1 MHPQG
6 SQVPFRWR
14 YVDTVFSYRWS
25 ARTWVT
31 LVAVALGLV
40 GAGLLWFAITNSKV
54 EPTAPSFTASGSENT
69 AEATTTP
76 APDKPHSG
84 RTGVP
89 DNITG
94 PVLAES
100 EPTEISIPR
109 LGIRSRLID
118 LGVDAKGAM
127 DVPEDGTLAGWY
139 TLGPT
144 PGALGPAVIAGHVD
158 LKGEPAVFYRLGTLG
173 VGDRVSVSRA
183 DGRTA
188 IFSVTKVAKYA
199 KSAFPTES
207 VFGRTDHAGL
217 RLITCGGAFD
227 QSIQHYADNVV
238 VFAKLVADRRTR
250 G

>member
-1 MHPQG
+1 M
-6 SQVPFRWR
+6 
-14 YVDTVFSYRWS
+14 VFNYRWF
-25 ARTWVT
+25 ARTGVT

-40 GAGLLWFAITNSKV
+40 GAVILWIAISNSKV
-54 EPTAPSFTASGSENT
+54 GPTAPNFTASGSENAPT
-69 AEATTTP
+69 PTTTSKTE
-76 APDKPHSG
+76 APDKPYSG
-84 RTGVP
+84 RTGIP

-100 EPTEISIPR
+100 DPTEISIPG
-109 LGIRSRLID
+109 LGVRSHLID

-127 DVPEDGTLAGWY
+127 DVPRDGALAGWY

-158 LKGEPAVFYRLGTLG
+158 LNGGPAVFYRLGTMR
-173 VGDRVSVSRA
+173 VGDRVWVSRA

-199 KSAFPTES
+199 KSAFPTGA

-227 QSIQHYADNVV
+227 QSTQHYADNVV
-238 VFAKLVADRRTR
+238 VFAKLVADQRTR
-250 G
+250 S